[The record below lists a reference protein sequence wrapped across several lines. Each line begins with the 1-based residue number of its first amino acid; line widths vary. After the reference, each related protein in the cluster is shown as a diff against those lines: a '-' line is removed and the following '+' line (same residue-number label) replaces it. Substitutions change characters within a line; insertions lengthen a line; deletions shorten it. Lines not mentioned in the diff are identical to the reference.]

1 MEPSNIIETYW
12 SRPADEIID
21 ALGSSTKG
29 ISTTEAAQRLFRF
42 GKNDLRGRRRNNI
55 VRLFLTRFTSPL
67 ILILVFAAIIAM
79 VVHDW
84 LNALIV
90 LGILVVSAVL
100 STVQEYCAAVS
111 ASRGDFRIR
120 SPAADG
126 VDLYSDHRGAV
137 CDGVRVDKAQLLS
150 PIRRIV
156 GHLSDI
162 RTHGICKSSFSKG
175 ISSGSAVSCC

>member
-1 MEPSNIIETYW
+1 MERTNIIEAYW
-12 SRPADEIID
+12 SRPVDEIIA
-21 ALGSSTKG
+21 ALGSSVKG
-29 ISTTEAAQRLFRF
+29 ISTSEAAQRLLRF
-42 GKNDLRGRRRNNI
+42 GSNDLGARQRHTI

-156 GHLSDI
+156 GRLSEK
-162 RTHGICKSSFSKG
+162 RTHGICKCSFSKG
-175 ISSGSAVSCC
+175 ISSGSAVFC